1 MTEGVEW
8 GTVAQWAG
16 ACVAFLAFVVS
27 IRAMMNKPNQERL
40 EEIKTSLSNIDE
52 RMRNEDAR
60 IFNRLDAVESRCS
73 SIEAELRH
81 LPSKDA
87 MHNLEKAL
95 LKMEGKIDVISAKV
109 EPIKAISERIQE
121 NMMEHGK

>member
-1 MTEGVEW
+1 MNDIEW
-8 GTVAQWAG
+8 GTVGQWISPV
-16 ACVAFLAFVVS
+16 VAIGISIWAAFS
-27 IRAMMNKPNQERL
+27 RRGEKAFDELK
-40 EEIKTSLSNIDE
+40 KTL
-52 RMRNEDAR
+52 NEAIEGLRGDDGR
-60 IFNRLDAVESRCS
+60 IFNRLDVVESRCS
-73 SIEAELRH
+73 SIETELRH

-121 NMMEHGK
+121 NMLEHGK

>member
-1 MTEGVEW
+1 VSDFEW
-8 GTVAQWAG
+8 GTAAQWFSPM
-16 ACVAFLAFVVS
+16 VAIAISIWAALSRRGEKAF
-27 IRAMMNKPNQERL
+27 
-40 EEIKTSLSNIDE
+40 DE
-52 RMRNEDAR
+52 LKQTVTEAIEALRGEDAR

-87 MHNLEKAL
+87 MHNLEKSL

-109 EPIKAISERIQE
+109 EPIKAISDRIQE
-121 NMMEHGK
+121 NMMEHAK